1 MMMKMN
7 FLSIDK
13 VNKIIELAKL
23 VYGSKTP
30 QSISDI
36 KLTDSNTQTKELIE
50 FLIER
55 QTLNT
60 PINTLSEYINNLSSE
75 ETAEAIALMV
85 LGRGDSGRQPS
96 DFLELVKE
104 AQGVERHYLAEK
116 SLLAK
121 YLRSGLEK
129 LNLH

>member
-1 MMMKMN
+1 MMKMD

-23 VYGSKTP
+23 VYGAKTS
-30 QSISDI
+30 QSVSDM
-36 KLTDSNTQTKELIE
+36 KLTDSNTQAKELIE

-60 PINTLSEYINNLSSE
+60 PINTLSKYIKNLSSG

-104 AQGVERHYLAEK
+104 AQGVEKHYLIEK
-116 SLLAK
+116 CLLAK
-121 YLRSGLEK
+121 YLHSGLEK

>member
-1 MMMKMN
+1 MMKMN
-7 FLSIDK
+7 FLTIGK
-13 VNKIIELAKL
+13 VYKIIELAKL
-23 VYGSKTP
+23 VYSAKTT
-30 QSISDI
+30 QSVSDM
-36 KLTDSNTQTKELIE
+36 KLTDSNTQAKELIE

-55 QTLNT
+55 QRLNT

-104 AQGVERHYLAEK
+104 AQGVERHYLVEK

-121 YLRSGLEK
+121 YLLSGLEK
-129 LNLH
+129 LNFN

>member
-1 MMMKMN
+1 MMKIN
-7 FLSIDK
+7 FLTIDK
-13 VNKIIELAKL
+13 VNKIIELTKL
-23 VYGSKTP
+23 VYGSKTS

-36 KLTDSNTQTKELIE
+36 KLTDSNTQAKELIE

-104 AQGVERHYLAEK
+104 AQGVEKHYLIEK

-121 YLRSGLEK
+121 YLHSGLEK

>member
-1 MMMKMN
+1 MMKMN

-13 VNKIIELAKL
+13 VKKIIELAKL
-23 VYGSKTP
+23 VYGSKTS
-30 QSISDI
+30 QSIFDM
-36 KLTDSNTQTKELIE
+36 KLTDSNTQAKELIE

-85 LGRGDSGRQPS
+85 LGRGDPERQPS

-104 AQGVERHYLAEK
+104 AQGVEKHYLIEK

-121 YLRSGLEK
+121 YPGLARLK
-129 LNLH
+129 TY

>member
-1 MMMKMN
+1 MMKMN

-23 VYGSKTP
+23 VYDSKAP
-30 QSISDI
+30 QSISDM
-36 KLTDSNTQTKELIE
+36 KLTDSNTQAKELIE

-55 QTLNT
+55 QTSNT
-60 PINTLSEYINNLSSE
+60 PINRLSEYINNLSSE

-96 DFLELVKE
+96 DFFELVKE
-104 AQGVERHYLAEK
+104 AEGVERHYLVEK

-121 YLRSGLEK
+121 YLCSGLEK

>member
-1 MMMKMN
+1 MMKMN
-7 FLSIDK
+7 FLTIDK
-13 VNKIIELAKL
+13 VNKIIEHTKL
-23 VYGSKTP
+23 VYGSKTF
-30 QSISDI
+30 QSIFDI
-36 KLTDSNTQTKELIE
+36 KLTDSNTQAKELIE

-85 LGRGDSGRQPS
+85 LGRGDYGRQPS

-104 AQGVERHYLAEK
+104 AQGVERHYLIEK
-116 SLLAK
+116 SLLAQ

-129 LNLH
+129 LNLN

>member
-1 MMMKMN
+1 MIKMN

-13 VNKIIELAKL
+13 LNKIIELTKL
-23 VYGSKTP
+23 VYGSKTS

-36 KLTDSNTQTKELIE
+36 KLTDANTQAKELIE

-60 PINTLSEYINNLSSE
+60 PINTLSEYINNLSSG

-85 LGRGDSGRQPS
+85 IGRGDSGRQAS

-104 AQGVERHYLAEK
+104 AQGVERHYLVEK

-129 LNLH
+129 LNLY

>member
-1 MMMKMN
+1 MMKMN
-7 FLSIDK
+7 FLTIEK
-13 VNKIIELAKL
+13 VKKIIEVAKL
-23 VYGSKTP
+23 VFDSKTP
-30 QSISDI
+30 QSIFDME
-36 KLTDSNTQTKELIE
+36 LTDSNTQAKELIE

-85 LGRGDSGRQPS
+85 LGRGDSGRQAS

-104 AQGVERHYLAEK
+104 AQGVERHYLVEK

>member
-1 MMMKMN
+1 MMKMN
-7 FLSIDK
+7 FLTIDK
-13 VNKIIELAKL
+13 VKKIIELAKL
-23 VYGSKTP
+23 VYDSKTP
-30 QSISDI
+30 QSIFDM
-36 KLTDSNTQTKELIE
+36 KLTDSNTQAKELIE

-104 AQGVERHYLAEK
+104 AQGVERHYLVEK

-129 LNLH
+129 LNLN

>member
-1 MMMKMN
+1 MMKMN
-7 FLSIDK
+7 SLTIEK

-23 VYGSKTP
+23 VYGATTP
-30 QSISDI
+30 QSVSNM
-36 KLTDSNTQTKELIE
+36 KLTDSNTQAKELIE

-85 LGRGDSGRQPS
+85 LGRGDSGRQAS
-96 DFLELVKE
+96 DFIELVKE
-104 AQGVERHYLAEK
+104 AQGVERHYLVEK

-129 LNLH
+129 LNLN

>member
-1 MMMKMN
+1 MMKMN
-7 FLSIDK
+7 FLTIDK

-23 VYGSKTP
+23 VYGSKTS
-30 QSISDI
+30 QSISDM
-36 KLTDSNTQTKELIE
+36 KLTDSNTQAKELIE

-55 QTLNT
+55 QTSNT
-60 PINTLSEYINNLSSE
+60 PINTLSEYINNLSSG

-85 LGRGDSGRQPS
+85 LGRGDSGRQAS

-104 AQGVERHYLAEK
+104 AQRVERHYLVEK

>member
-1 MMMKMN
+1 MMKMN
-7 FLSIDK
+7 FLTIDK
-13 VNKIIELAKL
+13 VKKIIELAKL
-23 VYGSKTP
+23 VYGSKTS
-30 QSISDI
+30 QSISDM
-36 KLTDSNTQTKELIE
+36 KLTDSNTQAKELIE

-104 AQGVERHYLAEK
+104 AQGVKRHYLVEK
-116 SLLAK
+116 SLLAQ

-129 LNLH
+129 LNLN

>member
-1 MMMKMN
+1 MMKMN
-7 FLSIDK
+7 FLSLDK

-30 QSISDI
+30 QSISDME
-36 KLTDSNTQTKELIE
+36 LTDSNTQAKELIE

-75 ETAEAIALMV
+75 ETAEAIALMI
-85 LGRGDSGRQPS
+85 LGRGDSGRQAS

-104 AQGVERHYLAEK
+104 AQGVERHYLVEK

>member
-1 MMMKMN
+1 MN
-7 FLSIDK
+7 FLTIDK
-13 VNKIIELAKL
+13 VNKIIELANL
-23 VYGSKTP
+23 VYSSKTP
-30 QSISDI
+30 QSISDME
-36 KLTDSNTQTKELIE
+36 LTDSNTQAKELIE

-104 AQGVERHYLAEK
+104 AQGVERHYLVEK

>member
-1 MMMKMN
+1 M
-7 FLSIDK
+7 
-13 VNKIIELAKL
+13 E
-23 VYGSKTP
+23 
-30 QSISDI
+30 
-36 KLTDSNTQTKELIE
+36 LTDSNTQAKELIE

-104 AQGVERHYLAEK
+104 AQGVERHYLVEK

>member
-1 MMMKMN
+1 MMKMN
-7 FLSIDK
+7 FLTIDK

-23 VYGSKTP
+23 VYGSKAP

-36 KLTDSNTQTKELIE
+36 KLTDSNTQAKELIE

-85 LGRGDSGRQPS
+85 LGRRDSERQPS

-104 AQGVERHYLAEK
+104 AQGVERHYLVEK

-121 YLRSGLEK
+121 YLHSGLEK

>member
-1 MMMKMN
+1 MMKIN
-7 FLSIDK
+7 FLTIDK

-30 QSISDI
+30 QSIFEME
-36 KLTDSNTQTKELIE
+36 LTGSNTQAKELIE

-60 PINTLSEYINNLSSE
+60 PINTLSEYINNLSLE
-75 ETAEAIALMV
+75 ETAETIALMV
-85 LGRGDSGRQPS
+85 LGRRDSGRQPS

-104 AQGVERHYLAEK
+104 AQGVERHYLVEK

>member
-1 MMMKMN
+1 MMMKMD

-23 VYGSKTP
+23 VYGAKTS
-30 QSISDI
+30 QSVSDM
-36 KLTDSNTQTKELIE
+36 KLTDSNTQAKELIE

-60 PINTLSEYINNLSSE
+60 PINTLSKYIKNLSSG

-104 AQGVERHYLAEK
+104 AQGVEKHYLIEK
-116 SLLAK
+116 CLLAK
-121 YLRSGLEK
+121 YLHSGLEK